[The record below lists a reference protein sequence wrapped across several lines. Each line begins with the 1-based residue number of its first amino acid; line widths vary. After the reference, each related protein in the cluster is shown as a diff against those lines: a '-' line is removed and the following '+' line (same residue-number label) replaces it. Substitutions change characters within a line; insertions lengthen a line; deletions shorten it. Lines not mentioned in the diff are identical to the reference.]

1 MTAKLMSVGKLIMNY
16 DCKAEGISKIIRNY
30 ELADAK
36 AYKKIL

>member
-1 MTAKLMSVGKLIMNY
+1 MNY

-36 AYKKIL
+36 AYIKNIVNEKDLIVIIK